1 MFRGNILCL
10 PTNKKPT
17 VYIMKNT
24 FVLIVLLN
32 TLQFFGQ
39 NDQKAAF
46 QKNKY
51 DLAVSYYK
59 KADFVKAIDL
69 FSLAAKI
76 KPENEIGQEAV
87 KKVDTLK
94 EILRKEILSHVIGTW
109 KKTGNQPVW
118 STTTTSTN
126 QSSFDEVVEIKEN
139 ELLFYEVDKKTK
151 VKKLLKTENLVY
163 NDAKSYVSVFSE
175 IILSDGSI
183 WNCSLNEK
191 LNVLHVINVAVKTE
205 EGIQK
210 INSNNEESY
219 YVKM

>member
-1 MFRGNILCL
+1 
-10 PTNKKPT
+10 
-17 VYIMKNT
+17 MKNT

-109 KKTGNQPVW
+109 KKTGTQPVW
-118 STTTTSTN
+118 STVTTSTN

-191 LNVLHVINVAVKTE
+191 LNVLHVINVAIKTE